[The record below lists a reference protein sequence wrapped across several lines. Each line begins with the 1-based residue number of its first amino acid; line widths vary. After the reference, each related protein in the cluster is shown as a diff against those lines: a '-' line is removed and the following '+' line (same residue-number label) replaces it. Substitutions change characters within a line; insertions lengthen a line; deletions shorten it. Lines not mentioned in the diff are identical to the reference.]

1 MVLGNH
7 LQPFII
13 TYHKKTLPIK
23 TLPMNSWVKSEFV
36 MPLHF
41 TSYNFCYKKWNYVD
55 QFWREL

>member
-36 MPLHF
+36 VSLNF
-41 TSYNFCYKKWNYVD
+41 TSQMSN
-55 QFWREL
+55 WRAKIYIL

>member
-36 MPLHF
+36 VSLNF
-41 TSYNFCYKKWNYVD
+41 TSHKFCDKNKNFVD
-55 QFWREL
+55 QFLP

>member
-41 TSYNFCYKKWNYVD
+41 TSYNFCYKK
-55 QFWREL
+55 